1 MQTPTQ
7 YPTWA
12 TTADGQAV
20 FVPDQVSFNQAI
32 KPVAQGGIGATWSA
46 ATPSASRSLGGGAT
60 LTTTQPSLSG
70 EQLDG
75 RPPLASGHGTAT
87 KIS

>member
-20 FVPDQVSFNQAI
+20 FVPDQFSFNQAV
-32 KPVAQGGIGATWSA
+32 KPVAQGGLGATWGT
-46 ATPSASRSLGGGAT
+46 ATPTMTRSLGSGAT
-60 LTTTQPSLSG
+60 LTTIQPSLSA
-70 EQLDG
+70 EQTDT
-75 RPPLASGHGTAT
+75 RPPLASGHGSST
-87 KIS
+87 KGS

>member
-1 MQTPTQ
+1 MPTPTQ

-20 FVPDQVSFNQAI
+20 FVPDQFSFNQAV
-32 KPVAQGGIGATWSA
+32 KTVAQGGLGATWGA
-46 ATPSASRSLGGGAT
+46 ATPSATRSLGGSAT
-60 LTTTQPSLSG
+60 LTTTQPSLSA
-70 EQLDG
+70 EQTDT

-87 KIS
+87 KTS

>member
-7 YPTWA
+7 YPTWVTSA
-12 TTADGQAV
+12 SGDAV
-20 FVPDQVSFNQAI
+20 FVPDQASFNQAV
-32 KPVAQGGIGATWSA
+32 KPVAAGGLGATWST
-46 ATPSASRSLGGGAT
+46 ATPSSRSAT

-70 EQLDG
+70 EQTDG

-87 KIS
+87 KGS

>member
-7 YPTWA
+7 FPTWG

-20 FVPDQVSFNQAI
+20 FIPDQSSFNQAI
-32 KPVAQGGIGATWSA
+32 KPVAQGGIGATWGT
-46 ATPSASRSLGGGAT
+46 ATPSATRSLGGNAT
-60 LTTTQPSLSG
+60 LTTIQASLSA
-70 EQLDG
+70 EQTDT

-87 KIS
+87 KGS

>member
-12 TTADGQAV
+12 TSADGQAV
-20 FVPDQVSFNQAI
+20 FIPDQSSFNQAV
-32 KPVAQGGIGATWSA
+32 KPVAQGGIGATWGT
-46 ATPSASRSLGGGAT
+46 ATPSATRSLGGGST

-70 EQLDG
+70 EQTDG

-87 KIS
+87 KGS